1 MGLLTRVSKSVLD
14 VAAELQVCG
23 RRETPQVVL
32 VVLGLTWLSIPIHRT
47 LGEA

>member
-1 MGLLTRVSKSVLD
+1 MGLLTRVSKSALD

-32 VVLGLTWLSIPIHRT
+32 VALGLAWLSIPVHHT